1 MLEQQ
6 YLQLLR
12 KLYNKATSDKPVLN
26 DNRTGVKTIA
36 LANQTLTHD
45 LSNSELPLLYSKKVL
60 VNAIIHELIWMLSG
74 STNIKYLKDNKVNI
88 WNNWSRPDGELGK
101 VYGYQMRNWNT
112 LKLLDKDKAYWTSM
126 NPDYEST
133 DLIDSSTFKDKVLVR
148 HTVDQIKKIEWQ
160 LKNNPNDRRIVLNL
174 WNVTD
179 LDEMSLSPCHFAT
192 VFTVIDG
199 KLNSHL
205 TMRSADLFLG
215 VPFNVVFYSIL
226 TIMLA
231 KLNGLELGEFAV
243 TMVNCH
249 IYENHLD
256 AIKTQLD
263 RISNLDLNVEQHDY
277 YYSTFNYLDTI
288 ELPTLEFK
296 IKNSVLDYKF
306 EDLKVNNYKHM
317 SFIKAPVAV

>member
-12 KLYNKATSDKPVLN
+12 KLYNKATSNKPVLN

-74 STNIKYLKDNKVNI
+74 STNIKYLTDNKVNI
-88 WNNWSRPDGELGK
+88 WNNWCDSSGELGK
-101 VYGYQMRNWNT
+101 VYGYQMRNWNV
-112 LKLLDKDKAYWTSM
+112 LKLLDKNKGYTYET
-126 NPDYEST
+126 DYEKY
-133 DLIDSSTFKDKVLVR
+133 DIIDSSTFKDKVLVR
-148 HTVDQIKKIEWQ
+148 HTVDQIKKIEYQ

-226 TIMLA
+226 TILLS

-263 RISNLDLNVEQHDY
+263 RVFDDSNNVELFDILNQ
-277 YYSTFNYLDTI
+277 FA
-288 ELPTLEFK
+288 LPTLEFE

-317 SFIKAPVAV
+317 SFIKAPVAI

>member
-12 KLYNKATSDKPVLN
+12 KLYNKATSDSDKPVLN

-36 LANQTLTHD
+36 LANQTLRHD
-45 LSNSELPLLYSKKVL
+45 LSNQELPLLYSKKVL
-60 VNAIIHELIWMLSG
+60 VSAIIHELVWMLSG
-74 STNIKYLKDNKVNI
+74 STNIKYLNDNKINI
-88 WNNWSRPDGELGK
+88 WNNWSQPNGELGK

-112 LKLLDKDKAYWTSM
+112 LKLRDKTEFNKIQFNSA
-126 NPDYEST
+126 YEST
-133 DLIDSSTFKDKVLVR
+133 DIIDSSTFKNQVLFR
-148 HTVDQIKKIEWQ
+148 HTVDQIKKIEHQ

-179 LDEMSLSPCHFAT
+179 LDEMSLQACHMNT

-226 TIMLA
+226 TIILA
-231 KLNGLELGEFAV
+231 KLNGLELGEFCV

-249 IYENHLD
+249 IYENQLE

-263 RISNLDLNVEQHDY
+263 RVGDSPILIDLY
-277 YYSTFNYLDTI
+277 GYSEFL
-288 ELPTLEFK
+288 EKVKLPTLEFEVK
-296 IKNSVLDYKF
+296 DSVLDYKF
-306 EDLKVNNYKHM
+306 EDLKVNNYKHL